1 MENTKNGL
9 RLTYA
14 NPPAQRVLALPSPDT
29 PEALSLPLPES
40 LAAHLPEIEAAA
52 QAERAGHFTW
62 VPPSLAPPQVYHVT
76 LVPLGEGGLLA
87 SARDVSQPRTV
98 LEALHPVK
106 AALAEDAE
114 PTRVYHAV
122 LHAAMQ
128 AVPGSEGGSLWI
140 WEGEAFVCRA
150 AIGFPDTLLGTRLP
164 RTHQLEW
171 YGQGEAAFLQGA
183 GRILPFPTLHC
194 RISEPLIGRTH
205 AARIKVN
212 LAVPIVWNHQVRAL
226 LNLDGFTTPRVFSP
240 ESLQIA
246 ELFAREA
253 AAYLAILERER
264 TLTRHLH
271 LLEHLI
277 EAHRRIRNART
288 LEGAHQETL
297 KTLQRY
303 TRAGQAFIAWLDS
316 DRQALQVIAS
326 TDPHTPPGAMIEP
339 EGLEWTTTANRPPQ
353 PSKPPRLTIPITNGQ
368 HEHTGVLIVPAPPES
383 FTSEEVA
390 FIRATAETLGLAAE
404 RIEALNAAEERA
416 AAYKRL
422 LEFSSELEIIEDPD
436 AIAQRALQVL
446 LEVTACET
454 GVLFRVEDRWAYPH
468 LVHGKYT
475 REFRRYFETRKLT
488 LGRGAVGIAIQER
501 KPLLLPH
508 YDRWAHAIPEM
519 VQIGY
524 KSVLVEPLW
533 VGDAP
538 LGALALASTAQHA
551 HFTPEHQALAQ
562 MVARRLERA
571 FERVAHLAD
580 IETTREA
587 TFRALGI
594 ALERR
599 DFETRGHTDR
609 VVALTAQLG
618 EALGFHG
625 AELEALRWG
634 AYLHDIGK
642 LAMPDEILL
651 KPDNLVTREWHV
663 MQTHPEVG
671 YEMLKDIP
679 FLPEITRNVV
689 RYHHERWDG
698 SGYPEGLQG
707 EAIPLEARIFT
718 VVDVFDALTNER
730 PYKPAWSEEKALAEI
745 QRQAGRQF
753 DPRVAQAF
761 VALRRSVS
769 STRSRSL

>member
-1 MENTKNGL
+1 M
-9 RLTYA
+9 
-14 NPPAQRVLALPSPDT
+14 LALPSPST
-29 PEALSLPLPES
+29 SEGLRLPLPER

-52 QAERAGHFTW
+52 RAGRAGHFTW
-62 VPPSLAPPQVYHVT
+62 VLPPHAYHVT
-76 LVPLGEGGLLA
+76 LVPLEQGQLLGSMRGVGE
-87 SARDVSQPRTV
+87 QRTL
-98 LEALHPVK
+98 LEALRPVK
-106 AALAEDAE
+106 EALAANAD
-114 PTRVYHAV
+114 PSRVYHAV
-122 LHAAMQ
+122 LHAGIQ

-150 AIGFPDTLLGTRLP
+150 AIGFPDALLGTRLP
-164 RTHQLEW
+164 HAHQLEW
-171 YGQGEAAFLQGA
+171 YGQGNAAFLQGA
-183 GRILPFPTLHC
+183 GRILPFPTLH
-194 RISEPLIGRTH
+194 RHVSEPLISR
-205 AARIKVN
+205 ANASRIKAN
-212 LAVPIVWNHQVRAL
+212 LAVPIVWQGEVRAL
-226 LNLDGFTTPRVFSP
+226 LNLDGFTTPRAFGS
-240 ESLQIA
+240 ESLKTA
-246 ELFAREA
+246 ELFAREV

-277 EAHRRIRNART
+277 EANRRIRNAGT
-288 LEGAHQETL
+288 LEEAYQEAL
-297 KTLQRY
+297 KTLEQH
-303 TRAGQAFIAWLDS
+303 TSATQAFIAWLDPE
-316 DRQALQVIAS
+316 RQALQVIAS
-326 TDPHTPPGAMIEP
+326 TDPHTPPGTVIEP
-339 EGLEWTTTANRPPQ
+339 EGEADTLATGAPR
-353 PSKPPRLTIPITNGQ
+353 PRLTIPITNEQ
-368 HEHTGVLIVPAPPES
+368 HERTGVLSIPASPKS

-422 LEFSSELEIIEDPD
+422 LEFSSELEVIEDPD

-468 LVHGKYT
+468 LVQGKFT
-475 REFRRYFETRKLT
+475 REFRRYFESRKLT
-488 LGRGAVGIAIQER
+488 LGRGAVGMAIQER
-501 KPLLLPH
+501 KPLLLSH

-519 VQIGY
+519 VRIGY

-533 VGDAP
+533 MGETP
-538 LGALALASTAQHA
+538 LGALALASTTRHA

-571 FERVAHLAD
+571 FERVAHLTD
-580 IETTREA
+580 IEITREA

-679 FLPEITRNVV
+679 FLPDITRNVV

-698 SGYPEGLQG
+698 SGYPEGLRG

-730 PYKPAWSEEKALAEI
+730 PYKPAWSEEQALSEI

-753 DPRVAQAF
+753 DPHVVQAF
-761 VALRRSVS
+761 IALRRRTPSV
-769 STRSRSL
+769 RSRPL